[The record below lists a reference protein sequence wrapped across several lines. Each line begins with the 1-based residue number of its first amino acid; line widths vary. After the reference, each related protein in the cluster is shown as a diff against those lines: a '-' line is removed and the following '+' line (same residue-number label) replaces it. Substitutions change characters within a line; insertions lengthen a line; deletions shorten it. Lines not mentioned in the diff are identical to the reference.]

1 MTMRILSLLA
11 GVCLMAATLAAA
23 EVDGKWEATVQSPRG
38 EQQYAFMFKADGE
51 TLTGTVNGGRG
62 GEAAIEDGKIQ
73 GDAISFKQ
81 NLSFGDRSIT
91 FVYSGKVSGDSS
103 EMTRKAE
110 GGPGGGPGREAT
122 FTATRAK

>member
-1 MTMRILSLLA
+1 MRILSLLA
-11 GVCLMAATLAAA
+11 GVCLMAATLVAAG
-23 EVDGKWEATVQSPRG
+23 VDGKWEAKVQSPRG
-38 EQQYAFMFKADGE
+38 EQQYAFLFKADGE
-51 TLTGTVNGGRG
+51 VLTGTVNGGRG

-91 FVYSGKVSGDSS
+91 FLYSGKVARDSI
-103 EMTRKAE
+103 EFTRKAE
-110 GGPGGGPGREAT
+110 GGPGGGPGRDVA

>member
-1 MTMRILSLLA
+1 MRILSLLA

-23 EVDGKWEATVQSPRG
+23 GVDGKWEATVQSPRG
-38 EQQYAFMFKADGE
+38 EQQYAFLFKADGE
-51 TLTGTVNGGRG
+51 TLTGTVTGGRG

-91 FVYSGKVSGDSS
+91 FLYSGKIAGDTI
-103 EMTRKAE
+103 EFTRKAE
-110 GGPGGGPGREAT
+110 GGPGGGPGREAA